1 MCATRDICH
10 RVEYH
15 FAALGFYPLLFKLAL
30 LLARLALVGLFFLLS
45 LAQLCLL
52 CLSALRQRRAAV
64 GAGVVLFGVNDRV
77 AVFAG
82 YLHLFSSI
90 LALWVI
96 VAYCAAVFKSR

>member
-1 MCATRDICH
+1 MCASRDIRH

-15 FAALGFYPLLFKLAL
+15 LAALGFYPLLFELAL
-30 LLARLALVGLFFLLS
+30 LLARLAFVGFFFLLS

-52 CLSALRQRRAAV
+52 CLSAVRQRRAAV
-64 GAGVVLFGVNDRV
+64 GAGVVLIGVDDRF

-90 LALWVI
+90 LAL
-96 VAYCAAVFKSR
+96 